1 MSDDYRVRI
10 TLPTG
15 QATGFRGRFGIEL
28 GTEAQELAKDLEGR
42 RLVVSYDEDDVF
54 VYAGTREEAERA
66 RSIAEAELRE
76 HGVTAE
82 VSPVERW
89 IADEERW
96 SDEPPHADELEAE
109 ALTHGYAPWEV
120 RIERA
125 SREEARELADELEAE
140 GYGVVRRAHYVIA
153 GTDTEEKARELARR
167 FHGEVEAGGEL
178 VYEVLPQNP
187 FAVFGGLGG
196 SGTPL

>member
-1 MSDDYRVRI
+1 MSDDWRVRI
-10 TLPTG
+10 TLPVE

-76 HGVTAE
+76 HGADAHVG
-82 VSPVERW
+82 SVERW

-96 SDEPPHADELEAE
+96 SDEPQHPDELEEE
-109 ALTHGYAPWEV
+109 AREHGYAPWEV
-120 RIERA
+120 RIERS
-125 SREEARELADELEAE
+125 SRQEAHDLADELEAE
-140 GYGVVRRAHYVIA
+140 GYGVVRRAHYVLA
-153 GTDTEEKARELARR
+153 GTNTEEEARELARR

-178 VYEVLPQNP
+178 VYEVVPHNP

>member
-1 MSDDYRVRI
+1 MSDDWRVRI
-10 TLPTG
+10 TLPVE

-54 VYAGTREEAERA
+54 VYTGTREEAESA

-76 HGVTAE
+76 HGVHAE

-96 SDEPPHADELEAE
+96 GDEPRHVDELEEE
-109 ALTHGYAPWEV
+109 ALEHGYAPWEV
-120 RIERA
+120 RIERP
-125 SREEARELADELEAE
+125 SRDEARELADELEAE

-153 GTDTEEKARELARR
+153 GTDTEEQARELARR